1 MNTFEWGLLIP
12 LGGMVMT
19 GWVFYAFVDAFRQW
33 YKHRVMGQFQAK
45 LLDRITTV
53 NELGAFLNTEA
64 GARFMESMTS
74 EAAGPHVRILR
85 ATQSGVVLSVLG
97 LALFIWNWSS
107 PTISGDAANAF
118 YAVATIVLALG
129 IGFLLSATLS
139 FRLSKQMG
147 LLDADRRHAGDRPL
161 PTV

>member
-1 MNTFEWGLLIP
+1 MERFDWGLLIP

-33 YKHRVMGQFQAK
+33 YKQRVIGQFQAK
-45 LLDRITTV
+45 LLDRITTI

-74 EAAGPHVRILR
+74 EAAGPHMRILR
-85 ATQSGVVLSVLG
+85 ATQSGVVLTVLG
-97 LALFIWNWSS
+97 LALFIWNWLS
-107 PTISGDAANAF
+107 PTTSGEAAS
-118 YAVATIVLALG
+118 AVYGMATIVLALG

-139 FRLSKQMG
+139 YRLSKEMG
-147 LLDADRRHAGDRPL
+147 LLDANHRHVSDQPL